1 MLLPMVAFLQAAAPP
16 VSPAGYWQQHIS
28 YAITASL
35 DESAGMLRGTQRI
48 RYRNESP
55 DTLTTLSFHLYLN
68 AFRPGSRWSDAD
80 SVEGRRRFND
90 LRDPDFGMNHV
101 ANVRIMGQPVA
112 PVYPFS
118 PDSTVVRFVLPRPL
132 PPGGTLD
139 AEMDWDARPSTVPR
153 RQGRQGRAFDFAQ
166 WYPRVVAYDKHG
178 WQEHPLYPAG
188 EFYGDFGDFSVTLD
202 LPEDQVIG
210 ATGVPLCGDPGWERA
225 SRQPGRPIEYGRDR
239 YPAALAA
246 LGADACAPRGPGRK
260 TIVWRAEAV
269 HHFAMSLRP
278 DYRYEGGRFGDV
290 AVHVLYQPGDEAT
303 WGNGVA
309 VRRTEVALEWLDGLF
324 GRYPWPQMTNVHR
337 IEGGGTEFPMMMHN
351 GSASQEL
358 ILHEGGHN
366 YLMGILANNEWREG
380 FLDEGFTSFQ
390 TTWFA
395 EERASAARDP
405 DFERYANLEAQI
417 LWFDREGW
425 SEPTSY
431 VSERYR
437 DFATYNTM
445 IYARGELFF
454 HQLREI
460 VGAETMRRILRT
472 YYDRWQLK
480 HVDEGAFRAVAEE
493 VSGRDLGTFFGQW
506 LHGVTSYDYAVGRV
520 RRQRD
525 GDRGWVTRVEVVR
538 RAPGVFPVEVVVR
551 GKTDSAMVRV
561 DGAAERQ
568 WVELRTVGRP
578 DEVEIDSRVRS
589 HDWNMLDNRKRKTF
603 LGWAGG
609 GRTDWHLDRVFSTR
623 AHRDRMA
630 EALLPTVW
638 YNDAGGVMVG
648 LRTRSNY
655 QGRHQLLTAEVSLA
669 TRLCCEQDA
678 SAGHWF
684 VRLRNP
690 TWLAR
695 PRLGTSLEAFRV
707 EGRHGVAVGF
717 EQRTRGHLT
726 YGPTTSYGGSVRWV
740 ATYDTQFLDPAL
752 YEDAGTVEANW
763 FVRSSGRRGPW
774 GLNGTVSVGGGIE
787 YRNRGTGIDTDDR
800 FDVQGYSRVTV
811 EATARRALGSRGTLG
826 ARVFGGWVEGGS
838 GDPVRQR
845 WFYLAGADPYQQ
857 LTNPFVRS
865 RDALLTGDVHFQVP
879 GGGNV
884 RGLER
889 DVAVTALAAL
899 TVEADRSVF
908 RRARPGLFQDVRVA
922 AFGDLAVT
930 DGFFSFAGSG
940 TVAGDAGVGIRFS
953 HTLGQ
958 TNFVTRFDVPL
969 FVSHPDRS
977 VGGAVGDGKLGLRW
991 IVAVS
996 PSF

>member
-1 MLLPMVAFLQAAAPP
+1 MLLPMVAFLQAAAPVP
-16 VSPAGYWQQHIS
+16 AAGYWQQHIS

-35 DESAGMLRGTQRI
+35 DEASGTLRGTQRI
-48 RYRNESP
+48 EYRNNSP

-68 AFRPGSRWSDAD
+68 AFRPGSRWAAAD
-80 SVEGRRRFND
+80 SAEGRRRFND
-90 LRDPDFGMNHV
+90 LGDPDFGMNHV
-101 ANVRIMGQPVA
+101 ANVRIMGQTA
-112 PVYPFS
+112 TPVYPFA
-118 PDSTVVRFVLPRPL
+118 PDSTIVRFALPRPL
-132 PPGGTLD
+132 PPGESLE
-139 AEMDWDARPSTVPR
+139 AEMDWDARPSTLPR

-188 EFYGDFGDFSVTLD
+188 EFYGDFGDYSVTLD
-202 LPEDQVIG
+202 LAEDQVVG

-225 SRQPGRPIEYGRDR
+225 SRQPGRAIEYRRDF

-246 LGADACAPRGPGRK
+246 LAPDACAPRGPDRK
-260 TIVWRAEAV
+260 TIVWRAESV

-278 DYRYEGGRFGDV
+278 DYRYEGGRFGEV
-290 AVHVLYQPGDEAT
+290 AVHVLYQPGDEAS
-303 WGNGVA
+303 WGDNVA

-390 TTWFA
+390 TSWFA
-395 EERASAARDP
+395 EERASAQGDP
-405 DFERYANLEAQI
+405 DFERYANLESQI
-417 LWFDREGW
+417 LRFDRDGW

-431 VSERYR
+431 VSEHYR

-445 IYARGELFF
+445 IYSRGELFF

-472 YYDRWQLK
+472 YYERWQLK
-480 HVDEGAFRAVAEE
+480 HVDEGVFRAVVEE

-506 LHGVTSYDYAVGRV
+506 LHAVTEYDYAVGRV
-520 RRQRD
+520 SRRRAAD
-525 GDRGWVTRVEVVR
+525 GGWVARVEVVR

-551 GKTDSAMVRV
+551 SKSDSAVGRV

-568 WVELRTVGRP
+568 WVEIRTSGRP
-578 DEVEIDSRVRS
+578 DEVEIDPRVRA
-589 HDWNMLDNRKRKTF
+589 HDWNMLNNRKRRGW
-603 LGWAGG
+603 LGWSGRY
-609 GRTDWHLDRVFSTR
+609 RTDWHLDRVFSTR
-623 AHRDRMA
+623 RHRDRVA
-630 EALLPTVW
+630 EALLPTLW
-638 YNDAGGVMVG
+638 YNDAGGLMVG
-648 LRTRSNY
+648 LRSRSNY
-655 QGRHQLLTAEVSLA
+655 FGQYQQFLGEVSLA
-669 TRLCCEQDA
+669 TRLCCDSDA
-678 SAGHWF
+678 SASHWYF
-684 VRLRNP
+684 RLRNP

-695 PRLGTSLEAFRV
+695 PRLATSFEAFRV
-707 EGRHGVAVGF
+707 EGRTGAAIGF

-726 YGPTTSYGGSVRWV
+726 FGPTTSFGGSIRWV
-740 ATYDTQFLDPAL
+740 ATYDTEFLDPAL
-752 YEDAGTVEANW
+752 YQDAGTVETNW
-763 FVRSSGRRGPW
+763 FVQSAGRLGPW
-774 GLNGTVSVGGGIE
+774 AVRGNVTAGVGVE
-787 YRNRGTGIDTDDR
+787 YRNRGDGIDTDTRYDA
-800 FDVQGYSRVTV
+800 QGY
-811 EATARRALGSRGTLG
+811 ARFSAEGVAKRALGSRSALG
-826 ARVFGGWVEGGS
+826 VRVFAGRLEGRS

-865 RDALLTGDVHFQVP
+865 RDALLTGDVHFHTP
-879 GGGNV
+879 GGANV

-889 DVAVTALAAL
+889 DVAVTSVAAL
-899 TVEADRSVF
+899 NVEADRSVY
-908 RRARPGLFQDVRVA
+908 RRPGRRLLQEVRVA
-922 AFGDLAVT
+922 AFSDLAVT

-940 TVAGDAGVGIRFS
+940 NLAADAGVGVRFT
-953 HTLGQ
+953 HTVGE
-958 TNFVTRFDVPL
+958 TTFVTRFDVPL

-977 VGGAVGDGKLGLRW
+977 VGGAVGDGKVGLRW
-991 IVAVS
+991 LVAVS